1 MPEPEPIASDSAGVA
16 RLIALAAVWQT
27 VALYHPSVV
36 ARGVAWDSA
45 LVRAIPA
52 IRAAR
57 DTSQLADAYTALLT
71 ELRDGATRI
80 ELDESTRT
88 PRTGIVSAEWR
99 PDSVLV
105 LRLSAD
111 ASLDSA
117 DVTTMTA
124 AAARIPA
131 RVIIDL
137 RGSSTRRDDDATR
150 LNAFV
155 ERTGL
160 ARALTTVSVA
170 SPAERVRRVGGVL
183 ADVQDG
189 APPRF
194 GGAWMRTDVAPLRGT
209 ASTAHRVMV
218 IANAQSVVPRE
229 IGALVSAGRAT
240 LIADGSIDDGSLV
253 SGVRLPIGLGLS
265 VHARTGELVHPDGTF
280 GLVADTV
287 LQRTTADS
295 IAVRTALAL
304 WRANRVPRA
313 LHVPGVARAPAV
325 LPLAMD
331 TAAYPVMGARILA
344 GFRVWSAMRSRHAH
358 RDQYDEDADAVF
370 TRVLPRLEAATN
382 SAQFVTAIADLATSL
397 DDAESTLTGPWRE
410 TLLGTSSAPF
420 RTRLVEGRA
429 IITEVVRDSVTKALG
444 LAIGTEITAADGFPM
459 PAWIAERRRQS
470 AASNEWTR
478 NRDLMRVLPLGA
490 EGDAAFKVRDATG
503 RERSIQI
510 PRRASYAALLPAVER
525 PDAAPVRRLVAG
537 VAYLDVERLTAGHVD
552 SAFAAFADERA
563 LVLDLRGT
571 LRASERMVLT
581 HMLTRMLTHVAM
593 QPRFMAR
600 REVSRVAST
609 PCLAATLRESA
620 TQCTDERADRAVWM
634 TVDTTGHFR
643 GRVYA
648 LIDERTQGA
657 MERLALA
664 LEGSTNVVFVGS
676 ASAGAAAVPVPL
688 ELPGWLTLGIPA
700 DEVRHADGGQVH
712 RVGISPAVDLR
723 PTVRAIREG
732 RDDVLERAQQTIMQ
746 QLELPVRRR
755 R

>member
-1 MPEPEPIASDSAGVA
+1 M
-16 RLIALAAVWQT
+16 
-27 VALYHPSVV
+27 
-36 ARGVAWDSA
+36 
-45 LVRAIPA
+45 
-52 IRAAR
+52 
-57 DTSQLADAYTALLT
+57 
-71 ELRDGATRI
+71 
-80 ELDESTRT
+80 
-88 PRTGIVSAEWR
+88 
-99 PDSVLV
+99 
-105 LRLSAD
+105 
-111 ASLDSA
+111 
-117 DVTTMTA
+117 
-124 AAARIPA
+124 
-131 RVIIDL
+131 
-137 RGSSTRRDDDATR
+137 
-150 LNAFV
+150 
-155 ERTGL
+155 
-160 ARALTTVSVA
+160 
-170 SPAERVRRVGGVL
+170 
-183 ADVQDG
+183 
-189 APPRF
+189 
-194 GGAWMRTDVAPLRGT
+194 
-209 ASTAHRVMV
+209 
-218 IANAQSVVPRE
+218 
-229 IGALVSAGRAT
+229 
-240 LIADGSIDDGSLV
+240 
-253 SGVRLPIGLGLS
+253 
-265 VHARTGELVHPDGTF
+265 
-280 GLVADTV
+280 
-287 LQRTTADS
+287 
-295 IAVRTALAL
+295 
-304 WRANRVPRA
+304 
-313 LHVPGVARAPAV
+313 
-325 LPLAMD
+325 
-331 TAAYPVMGARILA
+331 
-344 GFRVWSAMRSRHAH
+344 
-358 RDQYDEDADAVF
+358 
-370 TRVLPRLEAATN
+370 
-382 SAQFVTAIADLATSL
+382 
-397 DDAESTLTGPWRE
+397 
-410 TLLGTSSAPF
+410 
-420 RTRLVEGRA
+420 EGRA
-429 IITEVVRDSVTKALG
+429 IITDVVRDSVTKALG

-478 NRDLMRVLPLGA
+478 NRDLMRVLPLGP

-503 RERSIQI
+503 RERSIQMA
-510 PRRASYAALLPAVER
+510 RRTSYAALLPAVER

-537 VAYLDVERLTAGHVD
+537 IAYLDVERLTAGDAD

-571 LRASERMVLT
+571 LRASERM
-581 HMLTRMLTHVAM
+581 MLTHVAM

-620 TQCTDERADRAVWM
+620 SQCADERGDRAVWM

>member
-16 RLIALAAVWQT
+16 RLTALAAVWQT
-27 VALYHPSVV
+27 IALYHPSVV

-183 ADVQDG
+183 TDVHDG

-209 ASTAHRVMV
+209 AATAHRVMV

-420 RTRLVEGRA
+420 RARLVEGRA

-571 LRASERMVLT
+571 LRASERLVPT
-581 HMLTRMLTHVAM
+581 LTRMLTHVAM

-620 TQCTDERADRAVWM
+620 SQCTDERGDRAVWM